1 MFGVAFVDEDVVVTH
16 ATLCR
21 VCVLVLELL
30 YPPHRPLARDVSSI
44 HSREPSGRNRPN
56 RGPPAPAHH
65 PGDDRHTSVHTHTTH
80 LESDGFGVRG
90 VTAYTWPYFK
100 VVSPLRSWTESSDHT
115 LTTPALCRHETGSG
129 SHRSAPSS
137 MVTVREHEHV
147 GQPLPSIVA
156 CFAASASSSC
166 ISAPSGYWSR
176 CRAPDCS
183 SRAGPQ
189 AGACDNLE

>member
-1 MFGVAFVDEDVVVTH
+1 VTH

-65 PGDDRHTSVHTHTTH
+65 PGVHTHTTH

-90 VTAYTWPYFK
+90 VTAYTWPCFK
-100 VVSPLRSWTESSDHT
+100 VVSPLRSWTESFDHT
-115 LTTPALCRHETGSG
+115 AALGRLEMGSG

-137 MVTVREHEHV
+137 MVTLREHENV

-189 AGACDNLE
+189 AGACDHLE